1 MGSLKKSA
9 TPGSSPRV
17 RGKRRSRAG
26 QDTLGGLI
34 PARAGKTSPRGPRWS
49 GTRAH
54 PRACGENAGV
64 WGRRCG
70 GLGSSPRVR
79 GKRGGGTRP
88 RARRRLIPA
97 RAGKTASE
105 NSSNEQATAHPRA
118 CGENNVG
125 PDPLPAITGSS
136 PRVRGKP
143 VRRTC
148 WAMRSGLIPARAGK
162 TSSTTPTR
170 SCSWAHPRA
179 CGENLMNSSSST
191 RVKGSS
197 PRVRGKQRFSDVLRL
212 VVRLIPARAG
222 KTQRRAHRGCAAPAH
237 PRACGENLMALV
249 IPERR
254 LGSSPRVRGKRDDDL
269 AHPCGARLIPACA
282 GKTSPS
288 PANPRRT
295 RAHPRVCGENPQI
308 PDDLLAGGGSSP
320 RVRGKRRARLHEG
333 RRRGLIPACA
343 GKTSGGRWG
352 SGRRRAHPRVCGE
365 NARLSSIVTSRAG
378 SSPRVRGKHVRRAD
392 RGDGCGLIPAC
403 AGKTPRS
410 WWGWTWRR
418 AHPRV
423 CGENGK
429 VEKVAHNAQ
438 GSSPRVR
445 GKRPRPCPWPWV
457 RRLIP
462 ACAGKTKQR
471 SHVWSGERAHPRV
484 CGENDIPLARE
495 EIKVGSSPRVRG
507 KLRSLDHRLGHERL
521 IPACAGKTPRSTTTS
536 CPAAAHPRVCGEN

>member
-295 RAHPRVCGENPQI
+295 RAHPRVCGEN
-308 PDDLLAGGGSSP
+308 
-320 RVRGKRRARLHEG
+320 
-333 RRRGLIPACA
+333 
-343 GKTSGGRWG
+343 
-352 SGRRRAHPRVCGE
+352 
-365 NARLSSIVTSRAG
+365 ARLSSIVTSRAG